1 MVTAYP
7 DLRPDLC
14 RWKFSQRPYRIGIE
28 DKGLD
33 PGQLQ
38 HLLDQARLGQAG
50 SSKGPP
56 HRDCAG
62 QSVAVQVRA

>member
-1 MVTAYP
+1 
-7 DLRPDLC
+7 
-14 RWKFSQRPYRIGIE
+14 
-28 DKGLD
+28 
-33 PGQLQ
+33 
-38 HLLDQARLGQAG
+38 LLDQARLGQAG